1 MESKKAYKYV
11 VWGIATCIYII
22 VFFHRV
28 ALGAMKDALIVDF
41 GIQGTG
47 DEGSLFALLGAM
59 YMYAYMFMQIPTG
72 ILADTL
78 GARKTITVGSLVA
91 VIGGVGFS
99 LSQALWVA
107 FICRFVVGIGVAVVF
122 VCVLKLISE
131 WFPKEKFATMSGI
144 TSFIGNMGAILAMT
158 PLVFL
163 NSWIGWRN
171 ALLMI
176 AGIHLVLAVLCF
188 IIIKEKEETKK
199 APPISGKAMKEG
211 IKSILKDKGLYP
223 IMIAYPIIFGSTMAL
238 TGTWGVSMMEDLYH
252 ISKAQA
258 ANLMS
263 LITLGVAIGC
273 ICIGKLSDRMKSRK
287 KPMVIFCAIHLVCW
301 LVLVGFLPPMPIL
314 IPLLFVLG
322 FTGTSFIVSWA
333 YAKERH
339 PKEYAAT
346 AMSVVNFAGFLGGAL
361 VPQLVGVIYDHMSK
375 EAMPVLWRTAL
386 WTLTGLIAIACVCF
400 LWIKENK
407 SEAAS

>member
-1 MESKKAYKYV
+1 M
-11 VWGIATCIYII
+11 VWGVATCIYII

-28 ALGAMKDALIVDF
+28 SLGAMKDALIVDF

-78 GARKTITVGSLVA
+78 GARKTITIGSLVA
-91 VIGGVGFS
+91 AIGGVGFS
-99 LSQALWVA
+99 LSQALWMA

-188 IIIKEKEETKK
+188 TIIKEKEETKK
-199 APPISGKAMKEG
+199 TPPISGKAMKEG

-238 TGTWGVSMMEDLYH
+238 TSTWGVGMMEDLYH

-273 ICIGKLSDRMKSRK
+273 ICIGKLSDKMKSRK
-287 KPMVIFCAIHLVCW
+287 KPMVIFCGIHLVCW
-301 LVLVGFLPPMPIL
+301 LILVVFLPPMPIL

-375 EAMPVLWRTAL
+375 DAMPALWRTAL

-407 SEAAS
+407 PEAAS